1 MATIC
6 RANFVLRSF
15 ARRAVFCRLYSNGG
29 PSQEEP
35 IGFIGL
41 GNMGGPMAKNL
52 LDAGHKVLVHDVFP
66 EAVVDLRELGAGT
79 ANTPSEVASK
89 TSTIVTML
97 PSSPNVEEVYCGE
110 NGILSAVKP
119 GSLLIDTSTIEPAVA
134 KEVGELVQSK
144 GATFLDSPVSG
155 GVTAA
160 KAGTLTFMVGG
171 KEEAYEKAV
180 KVLQHMGKNVIH
192 TGPSGTGQAAKI
204 CNNLLLAVSMIGV
217 SEAMNLAVRLGL
229 EPEMI
234 AQVINTSTGRCW
246 SSDTYNPC
254 PGVIEGVP
262 SSNNYQGGFASQLMV
277 KDLGLA
283 QSAATAT
290 TTPTPMGSLAHQIYR
305 IMCSKGYAKL
315 DFSSVFQFLKENNN
329 KQ

>member
-1 MATIC
+1 M
-6 RANFVLRSF
+6 
-15 ARRAVFCRLYSNGG
+15 G
-29 PSQEEP
+29 EP

-52 LDAGHKVLVHDVFP
+52 LNAGHEILVHDIFS
-66 EAVVDLRELGAGT
+66 EAVVDLKQLGAAT
-79 ANTPSEVASK
+79 AATPSEVASK
-89 TSTIVTML
+89 ATTIVTML
-97 PSSPNVEEVYCGE
+97 PSSPNVKEVYCGE
-110 NGILSAVKP
+110 NGILSSVKP

-134 KEVGELVQSK
+134 KEMGEIVQSK
-144 GATFLDSPVSG
+144 GATFLDAPVSG

-160 KAGTLTFMVGG
+160 KGGTLTFMVGG
-171 KEEAYEKAV
+171 EDDAYERASKI
-180 KVLQHMGKNVIH
+180 LQHMGKNVIH
-192 TGPSGTGQAAKI
+192 TGATGTGQAAKI

-217 SEAMNLAVRLGL
+217 SEATNLGIRLGL

-234 AQVINTSTGRCW
+234 AKVINTSSGRCW

-254 PGVIEGVP
+254 PGIIEGIP

-305 IMCSKGYAKL
+305 IMCNKGYAKL
-315 DFSSVFQFLKENNN
+315 DFSSVFQFLKED
-329 KQ
+329 QH

>member
-1 MATIC
+1 MATVCKGNIVIRSLANNRALIC
-6 RANFVLRSF
+6 RLFS
-15 ARRAVFCRLYSNGG
+15 SKD
-29 PSQEEP
+29 EP

-52 LDAGHKVLVHDVFP
+52 LNAGHEILVHDIFS
-66 EAVVDLRELGAGT
+66 EAVVDLKQLGAAT
-79 ANTPSEVASK
+79 ATTPSEVASK
-89 TSTIVTML
+89 ATTIVTML
-97 PSSPNVEEVYCGE
+97 PSSPNVKEVYCGE
-110 NGILSAVKP
+110 SGILSSVKP

-134 KEVGELVQSK
+134 KEMGEIVQGK
-144 GATFLDSPVSG
+144 GATFLDAPVSG

-160 KAGTLTFMVGG
+160 KGGTLTFMVGG
-171 KEEAYEKAV
+171 EDEAYERATKI
-180 KVLQHMGKNVIH
+180 LQHMGKNVIH
-192 TGPSGTGQAAKI
+192 TGAIGTGQAAKI

-217 SEAMNLAVRLGL
+217 SEATNLGIRLGL

-234 AQVINTSTGRCW
+234 AKVINTSSGRCW

-254 PGVIEGVP
+254 PGIIEGIP

-290 TTPTPMGSLAHQIYR
+290 TSPTPMGSLAHQIYR
-305 IMCSKGYAKL
+305 IMCNKGYAKL
-315 DFSSVFQFLKENNN
+315 DFSSVFQFLKED
-329 KQ
+329 QQH

>member
-1 MATIC
+1 MATVCKGNIVIRSLANRALIC
-6 RANFVLRSF
+6 RLFS
-15 ARRAVFCRLYSNGG
+15 SGSSTQG
-29 PSQEEP
+29 EP

-52 LDAGHKVLVHDVFP
+52 LNAGHEILVHDIFS
-66 EAVVDLRELGAGT
+66 EAVVDLKQLGAAT
-79 ANTPSEVASK
+79 ATTPSEVASK
-89 TSTIVTML
+89 ATTIVTML
-97 PSSPNVEEVYCGE
+97 PSSPNVKEVYCGE
-110 NGILSAVKP
+110 SGILSSVKP

-134 KEVGELVQSK
+134 KEMGEIVQGK
-144 GATFLDSPVSG
+144 GATFLDAPVSG

-160 KAGTLTFMVGG
+160 KGGTLTFMVGG
-171 KEEAYEKAV
+171 EDEAYERATKI
-180 KVLQHMGKNVIH
+180 LQHMGKNVIH
-192 TGPSGTGQAAKI
+192 TGVIGTGQAAKI

-217 SEAMNLAVRLGL
+217 SEATNLGIRLGL

-234 AQVINTSTGRCW
+234 AKVINTSSGRCW

-254 PGVIEGVP
+254 PGIIEGIP

-290 TTPTPMGSLAHQIYR
+290 TSPTPMGSLAHQIYR
-305 IMCSKGYAKL
+305 IMCNKGYAKL
-315 DFSSVFQFLKENNN
+315 DFSSVFQFLKED
-329 KQ
+329 QQR

>member
-6 RANFVLRSF
+6 RGSFVLRSLV
-15 ARRAVFCRLYSNGG
+15 RRAVFCRLYSNGG
-29 PSQEEP
+29 SSQEEP

-52 LDAGHKVLVHDVFP
+52 LDAGHQVLVHDVMP
-66 EAVVDLRELGAGT
+66 EAVVDLRELGAAT
-79 ANTPSEVASK
+79 AATPSEVASK
-89 TSTIVTML
+89 TSKIVTML
-97 PSSPNVEEVYCGE
+97 PSSPHVREVYCGE

-144 GATFLDSPVSG
+144 GAVFLDAPVSG

-160 KAGTLTFMVGG
+160 KGGTLTFMVGG
-171 KEEAYEKAV
+171 EEEAYEQAAKL
-180 KVLQHMGKNVIH
+180 LQHMGKNVIH
-192 TGPSGTGQAAKI
+192 TGSSGTGQAAKI

-217 SEAMNLAVRLGL
+217 SEAINLGIRLGL

-234 AQVINTSTGRCW
+234 AQVINTSSGRCW

-254 PGVIEGVP
+254 PGIIEGIP
-262 SSNNYQGGFASQLMV
+262 SSNNYQGGFASQLMT

-283 QSAATAT
+283 QSAATST
-290 TTPTPMGSLAHQIYR
+290 QTPTPMGSLAHQIYR
-305 IMCSKGYAKL
+305 IMCNKGYAKL
-315 DFSSVFQFLKENNN
+315 DFSSVFQYLKENNN
-329 KQ
+329 H

>member
-1 MATIC
+1 MATVCKGNIVIRSLANRALIC
-6 RANFVLRSF
+6 RLFSSKV
-15 ARRAVFCRLYSNGG
+15 G
-29 PSQEEP
+29 EP

-52 LDAGHKVLVHDVFP
+52 LNAGHEILVHDIFS
-66 EAVVDLRELGAGT
+66 EAVVDLKQLGAAT
-79 ANTPSEVASK
+79 ATTPSEVASK
-89 TSTIVTML
+89 ATTIVTML
-97 PSSPNVEEVYCGE
+97 PSSPNVKEVYCGE
-110 NGILSAVKP
+110 SGILSSVKP

-134 KEVGELVQSK
+134 KEMGEIVQGK
-144 GATFLDSPVSG
+144 GATFLDAPVSG

-160 KAGTLTFMVGG
+160 KGGTLTFMVGG
-171 KEEAYEKAV
+171 EDEAYERATKI
-180 KVLQHMGKNVIH
+180 LQHMGKNVIH
-192 TGPSGTGQAAKI
+192 TGAIGTGQAAKI

-217 SEAMNLAVRLGL
+217 SEATNLGIRLGL

-234 AQVINTSTGRCW
+234 AKVINTSSGRCW

-254 PGVIEGVP
+254 PGIIEGIP

-290 TTPTPMGSLAHQIYR
+290 TSPTPMGSLAHQIYR
-305 IMCSKGYAKL
+305 IMCNKGYAKL
-315 DFSSVFQFLKENNN
+315 DFSSVFQFLKED
-329 KQ
+329 QQH